1 MTRRTRRLRCAAAAL
16 CVVAQSAFAV
26 PARVPE
32 PPVAAEEAPADPALQ
47 VAPDGAPHVAD
58 GGSPLRHDA
67 AMGNALADL
76 LALDPGIGR
85 GRGDDTRVAEPST
98 LVLVSVGLFALILWN
113 RRRRH

>member
-1 MTRRTRRLRCAAAAL
+1 MTRRMRRLRYAAAAL
-16 CVVAQSAFAV
+16 CVVAQSAFTV

-32 PPVAAEEAPADPALQ
+32 PPVAAEEAPADPALL
-47 VAPDGAPHVAD
+47 VAPGGAPHVAD

-67 AMGNALADL
+67 AMRDALADL
-76 LALDPGIGR
+76 LALDPGIAR
-85 GRGDDTRVAEPST
+85 GRGEDTRVAEPST